1 MMKKRFWIV
10 LVILCAM
17 GLALFLIF
25 GGNKTSAVGP
35 SAMEGTDSAEIQKLE
50 AEFKDLRQ
58 QANATLDLAQKA
70 LIDSFEREISSAD
83 GQRLGSLLI
92 RETWFGHLDKMK
104 LLIQKGANVNV
115 EESGETP
122 LLKAI
127 KTNQPQAVLL
137 LLEAGANVNQPAKN
151 GNNPLQTAVDYGQVE
166 IVQLFLKQPD
176 IQINQTDSGGN
187 TVLMEAAK
195 AGQLEMVQALVAA
208 GAEVGIKNQR
218 GLTAL
223 DMAKAKRHKDVMEFL
238 TLSKGAAP
246 SEM

>member
-1 MMKKRFWIV
+1 MMKKNFCIV
-10 LVILCAM
+10 SVIVCSI

-25 GGNKTSAVGP
+25 GEKNTSAVGP
-35 SAMEGTDSAEIQKLE
+35 GAMDGKNAAEIQKLE
-50 AEFKDLRQ
+50 AEFQDLRQ
-58 QANATLDLAQKA
+58 QANATFDQAKKA

-83 GQRLGSLLI
+83 GQRLGCLLI

-104 LLIQKGANVNV
+104 LLIQKGANVNA

-127 KTNQPQAVLL
+127 KTNQPQVVLL
-137 LLEAGANVNQPAKN
+137 LLEAGANVNQTTKN

-166 IVQLFLKQPD
+166 IVQLLLKQPN
-176 IQINQTDSGGN
+176 IQINQIDSDGN

-208 GAEVGIKNQR
+208 GADVGIRNQR

-223 DMAKAKRHKDVMEFL
+223 DMAKAKRHKEVMDFL
-238 TLSKGAAP
+238 TFSKDAAP
-246 SEM
+246 SGM